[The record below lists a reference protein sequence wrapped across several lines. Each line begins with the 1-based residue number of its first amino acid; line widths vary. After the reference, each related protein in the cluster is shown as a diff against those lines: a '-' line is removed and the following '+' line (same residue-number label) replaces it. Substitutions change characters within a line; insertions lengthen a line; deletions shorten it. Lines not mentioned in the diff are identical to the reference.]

1 MTAPSSTDRDRAAP
15 DSSVDATFERAARQA
30 AESAV
35 VEMAAGQGGV
45 EEVAAEDTGAG
56 AEPLQEPAGEAGGAA
71 RAQRGITGEQQLLG
85 TRDLAM
91 VRAMW
96 TFLSPYKGLF
106 FLSLGL
112 LPLISACLLVQP
124 WIVKQAID
132 HCIAAGT
139 TDGLLWWIV
148 AYAAA
153 FLAEFALLYW
163 QNVVTMLLAQK
174 SLADLRLAVFRRIES
189 METAFFDRNPVGRLV
204 TRMTTDV
211 DTINEMFAAG
221 AITMLMDVMTLVGI
235 VVIMFLLHA
244 KLTLAALATLPV
256 MLVLVDF
263 FRRKTRKYYRLIRD
277 RIALIN
283 AYLQESITGM
293 AVVQL
298 FASEPRMSAE
308 FDELNRAYRD
318 ANHRSNIYEASL
330 FSIVEAVSSIST
342 AGILWYGAHLVV
354 GEPATLAPTAG
365 NVIGFGTL
373 VAFMEYINRFF
384 VPVRDFSTKYAVLQ
398 SAITA
403 CEKVFGLLEL
413 EPALTSRPDAVPA
426 PPRTGT
432 VEFDDV
438 WFSYLPGEP
447 VLRGVSFRVAPG
459 EHVAIVGA
467 TGSGKTTITKLL
479 ARFYD
484 VDRGRVLVDGV
495 DVREWDL
502 ADLRRRIVTVLQ
514 DVFLF
519 SGTAA
524 DNIRLG
530 RDDIGD
536 DELRAA
542 ARAVHADRFLE
553 RLPGG
558 YDAPVRERGNNF
570 STGQRQL
577 VSFARALAYKPDIL
591 VLDEATSSVDHD
603 TEELIQ
609 DAVARLQEGRTSLVI
624 AHRLA
629 TIERADRILVLHH
642 GVLRETGTHEELMK
656 IGGLYARLY
665 QLQHEDAPPA
675 TPADTPR
682 AATSG

>member
-1 MTAPSSTDRDRAAP
+1 MSGMP
-15 DSSVDATFERAARQA
+15 
-30 AESAV
+30 
-35 VEMAAGQGGV
+35 
-45 EEVAAEDTGAG
+45 
-56 AEPLQEPAGEAGGAA
+56 EA
-71 RAQRGITGEQQLLG
+71 RGITDEAQLLG

-96 TFLSPYKGLF
+96 SFIRPYKGLF

-124 WIVKQAID
+124 WIIKKAID
-132 HCIAAGT
+132 QCIAAGT
-139 TDGLLWWIV
+139 TDGLAWWV
-148 AYAAA
+148 LLYAIA
-153 FLAEFALLYW
+153 FAAEFALLYW
-163 QNVVTMLLAQK
+163 QTVVTMLLAQK
-174 SLADLRLAVFRRIES
+174 SLADLRLAVFRKIES

-211 DTINEMFAAG
+211 DVINEMFAAG
-221 AITMLMDVMTLVGI
+221 AITMLMDAMTLVGI
-235 VVIMFLLHA
+235 VVIMFLIHA
-244 KLTLAALATLPV
+244 ELTLAALATLPV
-256 MLVLVDF
+256 MMLLTDF

-277 RIALIN
+277 RIARIN
-283 AYLQESITGM
+283 SYLQESITGM

-298 FASEPRMSAE
+298 FASEERMARE
-308 FDELNRAYRD
+308 FEELNSLYRD

-330 FSIVEAVSSIST
+330 FSIVEAVSAIST
-342 AGILWYGAHLVV
+342 AAILWYGAHLVV
-354 GEPATLAPTAG
+354 GEPMSASSTVANA
-365 NVIGFGTL
+365 VGFGTL

-413 EPALTSRPDAVPA
+413 EPALKNQPQPVPA

-432 VEFDDV
+432 IEFDDV
-438 WFSYLPGEP
+438 WFSYIPGEP
-447 VLRGVSFRVAPG
+447 VLRGVSFKVGAG

-484 VDRGRVLVDGV
+484 VDKGRVLVDGV

-514 DVFLF
+514 DVYMF

-524 DNIRLG
+524 ENIRLG
-530 RDDIGD
+530 RTDIS
-536 DELRAA
+536 DEEVRAA

-553 RLPGG
+553 RLPEG

-577 VSFARALAYKPDIL
+577 LSFARALAYKPDIL

-629 TIERADRILVLHH
+629 TIEGADRIVVLHH
-642 GVLRETGTHEELMK
+642 GCLRESGTHDELLK
-656 IGGLYARLY
+656 LGGLYARLY
-665 QLQHEDAPPA
+665 QLQHDDEVHAHA
-675 TPADTPR
+675 AS
-682 AATSG
+682 AGAVATSA

>member
-1 MTAPSSTDRDRAAP
+1 MSDRTTTGGHEPAAEAAP
-15 DSSVDATFERAARQA
+15 D
-30 AESAV
+30 AETPTL
-35 VEMAAGQGGV
+35 AAGV
-45 EEVAAEDTGAG
+45 NPANIASGAT
-56 AEPLQEPAGEAGGAA
+56 ALEAHPPALATAGREGP
-71 RAQRGITGEQQLLG
+71 GIADEQQILG

-96 TFLSPYKGLF
+96 GFIAPYKGLF
-106 FLSLGL
+106 FASLGL

-124 WIVKQAID
+124 WIIKQAID

-139 TDGLLWWIV
+139 TEGLGWWV
-148 AYAAA
+148 LAYIAA
-153 FLAEFALLYW
+153 FAAEFALLYW
-163 QNVVTMLLAQK
+163 QTVVTMLLAQK
-174 SLADLRLAVFRRIES
+174 SLADLRLAVFRRVES
-189 METAFFDRNPVGRLV
+189 MDTSFFDRNPVGRLV

-211 DTINEMFAAG
+211 DVINEMFAAG
-221 AITMLMDVMTLVGI
+221 AITMLMDAMTLVGI
-235 VVIMFLLHA
+235 VVIMFLLHFE
-244 KLTLAALATLPV
+244 LTLAALATLPV
-256 MLVLVDF
+256 MLILVDF

-277 RIALIN
+277 RIARIN
-283 AYLQESITGM
+283 SYLQESISGM

-298 FASEPRMSAE
+298 FASEKRMSAE
-308 FDELNRAYRD
+308 FGELNAAYRD

-330 FSIVEAVSSIST
+330 FSIVEAVSAIST

-354 GEPATLAPTAG
+354 GEPVSAASTVSGA
-365 NVIGFGTL
+365 VGFGTL

-384 VPVRDFSTKYAVLQ
+384 VPVRDFSTKYAVMQ

-403 CEKVFGLLEL
+403 CEKVFGLLEVQPSL
-413 EPALTSRPDAVPA
+413 RSPAQPVPA

-432 VEFDDV
+432 IEFDDV

-447 VLRGVSFRVAPG
+447 VLRGVSFRVGAG

-484 VDRGRVLVDGV
+484 VEKGRILVDGV

-502 ADLRRRIVTVLQ
+502 RDLRRRIVAVLQ

-530 RDDIGD
+530 RDDID
-536 DELRAA
+536 DAAVRAA

-553 RLPGG
+553 RLPDG
-558 YDAPVRERGNNF
+558 YDAAVRERGNNF

-577 VSFARALAYKPDIL
+577 LSFARALAYQPDIL

-603 TEELIQ
+603 TEEMIQ

-629 TIERADRILVLHH
+629 TIQGADRILVLHH
-642 GVLRETGTHEELMK
+642 GVLRESGTHEELMAE
-656 IGGLYARLY
+656 GGLYARLY
-665 QLQHEDAPPA
+665 LLQHEEAPVVDLRAGRPL
-675 TPADTPR
+675 
-682 AATSG
+682 AATTA

>member
-1 MTAPSSTDRDRAAP
+1 MSADRMTDGT
-15 DSSVDATFERAARQA
+15 
-30 AESAV
+30 
-35 VEMAAGQGGV
+35 GIG
-45 EEVAAEDTGAG
+45 EEPQV
-56 AEPLQEPAGEAGGAA
+56 
-71 RAQRGITGEQQLLG
+71 LG

-91 VRAMW
+91 VRSMW
-96 TFLSPYKGLF
+96 RFLAPYKHLF
-106 FLSLGL
+106 FLSIAL

-124 WIVKQAID
+124 WIIKQAID
-132 HCIAAGT
+132 HCVAAGT
-139 TDGLLWWIV
+139 TDGLWLYV
-148 AYAAA
+148 LAYAAA
-153 FLAEFALLYW
+153 FITEFALLYW
-163 QNVVTMLLAQK
+163 QTVVTMLLAQK
-174 SLADLRLAVFRRIES
+174 SLADLRLAVFKKIES
-189 METAFFDRNPVGRLV
+189 MDTAFFDHNPVGRLV

-211 DTINEMFAAG
+211 DVINEMFAAG
-221 AITMLMDVMTLVGI
+221 AITMLMDAMTLVGI
-235 VVIMFLLHA
+235 VVIMFMLHA

-256 MLVLVDF
+256 MLLLVDF
-263 FRRKTRKYYRLIRD
+263 FRRKSRTYYRRIRD
-277 RIALIN
+277 RIARIN
-283 AYLQESITGM
+283 SYLQESITGM

-298 FASEPRMSAE
+298 FVNERRMSAE
-308 FDELNRAYRD
+308 FGELNSAYRD
-318 ANHRSNIYEASL
+318 ANHWSNIYEASL
-330 FSIVEAVSSIST
+330 FSIVECVSAIST
-342 AGILWYGAHLVV
+342 AAILWYGAHLVV
-354 GEPATLAPTAG
+354 GEPVSTASMVSG
-365 NVIGFGTL
+365 VVGFGTL

-413 EPALTSRPDAVPA
+413 EPTLKNPAEPVPA

-432 VEFDDV
+432 IEFDDV
-438 WFSYLPGEP
+438 WFSYIPGEP
-447 VLRGVSFRVAPG
+447 VLRGVSFRVAAG

-502 ADLRRRIVTVLQ
+502 GDLRRRIVTVLQ

-519 SGTAA
+519 TGTAA

-530 RDDIGD
+530 RDDLTD
-536 DELRAA
+536 DEVRAA

-553 RLPGG
+553 RLPEG

-577 VSFARALAYKPDIL
+577 LSFARALAYKPDIL
-591 VLDEATSSVDHD
+591 VLDEATSSVDHE

-609 DAVARLQEGRTSLVI
+609 DAVAKLQEGRTSLVI

-629 TIERADRILVLHH
+629 TIEGADRIVVLHH
-642 GVLRETGTHEELMK
+642 GALRESGTHEELMRL
-656 IGGLYARLY
+656 GGRYAKLYM
-665 QLQHEDAPPA
+665 LQHDDAAHAPAPA
-675 TPADTPR
+675 TEPIAS
-682 AATSG
+682 AS

>member
-1 MTAPSSTDRDRAAP
+1 MSEGIGLADEAA
-15 DSSVDATFERAARQA
+15 
-30 AESAV
+30 
-35 VEMAAGQGGV
+35 
-45 EEVAAEDTGAG
+45 
-56 AEPLQEPAGEAGGAA
+56 
-71 RAQRGITGEQQLLG
+71 ILG

-96 TFLSPYKGLF
+96 RFLAPYKGLF
-106 FLSLGL
+106 FLSIAL

-124 WIVKQAID
+124 WIIKQAID
-132 HCIAAGT
+132 HCVAAGT
-139 TDGLLWWIV
+139 TDGLWFWVL
-148 AYAAA
+148 AYTAA
-153 FLAEFALLYW
+153 FVGEFTLLYW

-174 SLADLRLAVFRRIES
+174 SLADLRLAVFRKIEA
-189 METAFFDRNPVGRLV
+189 MDTAFFDRNPVGRLV

-211 DTINEMFAAG
+211 DVINEMFAAG
-221 AITMLMDVMTLVGI
+221 AITMLMDAMTLVGI
-235 VVIMFLLHA
+235 VVIMFSLHA

-256 MLVLVDF
+256 MLLLVDF
-263 FRRKTRKYYRLIRD
+263 FRRRTRTYYRLIRD
-277 RIALIN
+277 RIARIN
-283 AYLQESITGM
+283 SYLQESISGM

-298 FASEPRMSAE
+298 FVAEKRMSRE
-308 FDELNRAYRD
+308 FRELNQAYRE
-318 ANHRSNIYEASL
+318 ANHWSNIYEASL
-330 FSIVEAVSSIST
+330 FSIVEAVSAIST
-342 AGILWYGAHLVV
+342 AAILWYGAHLVV
-354 GEPATLAPTAG
+354 GIPLSASATVDGA
-365 NVIGFGTL
+365 VGFGTL

-413 EPALTSRPDAVPA
+413 EPRLKSPAQAVPA

-432 VEFDDV
+432 IEFDDV
-438 WFSYLPGEP
+438 WFSYIPGEP
-447 VLRGVSFRVAPG
+447 VLKGVSFRVAAG

-484 VDRGRVLVDGV
+484 VEKGRILVDGV

-502 ADLRRRIVTVLQ
+502 GDLRRRIVTVLQ

-524 DNIRLG
+524 ENVRLG
-530 RDDIGD
+530 RDDIS
-536 DELRAA
+536 DEEVRDA

-553 RLPGG
+553 RLPEG

-577 VSFARALAYKPDIL
+577 ISFARALAYKPDIL

-629 TIERADRILVLHH
+629 TIEDADRIVVLHH
-642 GVLRETGTHEELMK
+642 GVLRESGTHEDLMAL
-656 IGGLYARLY
+656 GGLYARLY
-665 QLQHEDAPPA
+665 VLQHDESEHSPAPSAP
-675 TPADTPR
+675 T
-682 AATSG
+682 AASAG

>member
-1 MTAPSSTDRDRAAP
+1 MSATTPDAPIADAATSP
-15 DSSVDATFERAARQA
+15 GTSAGEVAALGA
-30 AESAV
+30 SESAAVNLAESAREA
-35 VEMAAGQGGV
+35 VELSELAEAAGKPVDLG
-45 EEVAAEDTGAG
+45 AAGAG
-56 AEPLQEPAGEAGGAA
+56 G
-71 RAQRGITGEQQLLG
+71 RGIADELQLLG
-85 TRDLAM
+85 TRDVAM

-96 TFLSPYKGLF
+96 RFVRPYKRLF
-106 FLSLGL
+106 FLSLAL

-124 WIVKQAID
+124 WIIKQAID

-139 TDGLLWWIV
+139 TDGLWWWV
-148 AYAAA
+148 LAYGAA
-153 FLAEFALLYW
+153 FAGEFVLLYW

-174 SLADLRLAVFRRIES
+174 SLADLRLAVFRKIES
-189 METAFFDRNPVGRLV
+189 MDTAFFDRNPVGRLV

-211 DTINEMFAAG
+211 DVINEMFAAG
-221 AITMLMDVMTLVGI
+221 AITMLMDAMTLVGI

-256 MLVLVDF
+256 MLLLVDF

-283 AYLQESITGM
+283 SYLQESISGM

-298 FASEPRMSAE
+298 FANEKRMSAE
-308 FDELNRAYRD
+308 FGSLNSAYRD
-318 ANHRSNIYEASL
+318 ANHWSNIYEASL
-330 FSIVEAVSSIST
+330 FSIVEAVSAIST
-342 AGILWYGAHLVV
+342 AAILWYGAHLVV
-354 GEPATLAPTAG
+354 GEPVSTASMVSG
-365 NVIGFGTL
+365 AVGFGTL

-384 VPVRDFSTKYAVLQ
+384 VPVRDFSTKYAVMQ

-413 EPALTSRPDAVPA
+413 EPALTSPVQPVPA

-432 VEFDDV
+432 IEFDDV
-438 WFSYLPGEP
+438 WFSYIPGES
-447 VLRGVSFRVAPG
+447 VLRGVSFRVAAG

-502 ADLRRRIVTVLQ
+502 GDLRRRIVTVLQ

-524 DNIRLG
+524 DNVRLG
-530 RDDIGD
+530 RDDIS
-536 DELRAA
+536 DEEVRSA

-577 VSFARALAYKPDIL
+577 LSFARALAYKPDIL

-609 DAVARLQEGRTSLVI
+609 DAVAKLQEGRTSLVI

-629 TIERADRILVLHH
+629 TIEGADRILVLHH
-642 GVLRETGTHEELMK
+642 GVLRESGTHEELMK
-656 IGGLYARLY
+656 LGGLYARLY
-665 QLQHEDAPPA
+665 LLQHDE
-675 TPADTPR
+675 
-682 AATSG
+682 AATTRPAIAGRPLATTA

>member
-1 MTAPSSTDRDRAAP
+1 MSEAVQRPGAVQSNVTAGLPET
-15 DSSVDATFERAARQA
+15 
-30 AESAV
+30 
-35 VEMAAGQGGV
+35 
-45 EEVAAEDTGAG
+45 
-56 AEPLQEPAGEAGGAA
+56 
-71 RAQRGITGEQQLLG
+71 RGITDEAQLLG

-91 VRAMW
+91 VRSMW
-96 TFLSPYKGLF
+96 GFIRPYKGLF

-124 WIVKQAID
+124 WIIKQAID
-132 HCIAAGT
+132 NCIAAGT
-139 TDGLLWWIV
+139 TEGLGWWVLLYFI
-148 AYAAA
+148 A
-153 FLAEFALLYW
+153 FAAEFALLYW
-163 QNVVTMLLAQK
+163 QTVVTMMLAQK
-174 SLADLRLAVFRRIES
+174 SLADLRLAVFRKIES

-211 DTINEMFAAG
+211 DVINEMFAAG
-221 AITMLMDVMTLVGI
+221 AITMIMDAIVLVGI
-235 VVIMFLLHA
+235 VVIMFIIHFE
-244 KLTLAALATLPV
+244 LTLAALATLPV
-256 MLVLVDF
+256 MMLLTDF

-277 RIALIN
+277 RIARIN
-283 AYLQESITGM
+283 SFLQESITGM

-298 FASEPRMSAE
+298 FASEERMARE
-308 FDELNRAYRD
+308 FEELNSLYRD

-330 FSIVEAVSSIST
+330 FSIVECVSAIST
-342 AGILWYGAHLVV
+342 AAILWYGAHLVV
-354 GEPATLAPTAG
+354 GEPMSAASTVANA
-365 NVIGFGTL
+365 VGFGTL

-413 EPALTSRPDAVPA
+413 EPTLKSPAQAVPA

-432 VEFDDV
+432 IEFDDV
-438 WFSYLPGEP
+438 WFSYLPGEY
-447 VLRGVSFRVAPG
+447 VLRGVSFKVAAG

-484 VDRGRVLVDGV
+484 VEKGRVLVDGV

-502 ADLRRRIVTVLQ
+502 TDLRRRIVTVLQ
-514 DVFLF
+514 DVYLF

-524 DNIRLG
+524 ENIRLG
-530 RDDIGD
+530 KSDITD

-553 RLPGG
+553 RLPEG

-577 VSFARALAYKPDIL
+577 LSFARALAYKPDIL

-609 DAVARLQEGRTSLVI
+609 DAVARMQEGRTSLVI

-629 TIERADRILVLHH
+629 TIESADRIVVLHH
-642 GVLRETGTHEELMK
+642 GCLRESGTHEELLRL
-656 IGGLYARLY
+656 GGLYARLY
-665 QLQHEDAPPA
+665 QLQHDDETHAPA
-675 TPADTPR
+675 AGDGISR
-682 AATSG
+682 AISI